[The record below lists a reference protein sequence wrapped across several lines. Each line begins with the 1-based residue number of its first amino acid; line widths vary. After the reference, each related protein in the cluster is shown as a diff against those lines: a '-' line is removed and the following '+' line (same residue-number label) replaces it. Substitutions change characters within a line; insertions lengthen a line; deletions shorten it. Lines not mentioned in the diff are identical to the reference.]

1 MNIIH
6 VICYACQLEQ
16 LTDPSGRKKYHKNVF
31 LITLQS
37 LQEFIPVPTVKHI
50 KVSIFLAA
58 FPNMSH
64 MIFVDIC
71 CIVTHQ

>member
-37 LQEFIPVPTVKHI
+37 LQEFIPVPTV
-50 KVSIFLAA
+50 
-58 FPNMSH
+58 
-64 MIFVDIC
+64 
-71 CIVTHQ
+71 